1 MLDAIALIAGQVKRA
16 QDAACLQRQAGM
28 IVTGAREAVPEGDD
42 LLAVEARFTAATQAL
57 RELHG

>member
-1 MLDAIALIAGQVKRA
+1 
-16 QDAACLQRQAGM
+16 
-28 IVTGAREAVPEGDD
+28 VPEADD